1 MYQNLGNQWASSI
14 PAFLALACTPLPF
27 VFHMYGDAIRARS
40 KYAAKA
46 QKITAA
52 MLNETKFGEKS
63 PNAPSVA
70 EEAAVE
76 TFGNGVGPEALQKAS
91 SVAQKDGER

>member
-1 MYQNLGNQWASSI
+1 MGFKHS
-14 PAFLALACTPLPF
+14 CLPRLSMHSATLC
-27 VFHMYGDAIRARS
+27 FHMYGDAIRARS

-52 MLNETKFGEKS
+52 ILNETKFREKS

>member
-1 MYQNLGNQWASSI
+1 
-14 PAFLALACTPLPF
+14 
-27 VFHMYGDAIRARS
+27 MYGDAIRARS

-63 PNAPSVA
+63 SDAPSVA

-76 TFGNGVGPEALQKAS
+76 TFGNGVGPEALQEAS
-91 SVAQKDGER
+91 SVAEKVGKQ